1 MNSGIMNQKIGG
13 MNIVA
18 ICLLLAVITIPL
30 DYLWNSYFIALFSIV
45 ALLSNNF
52 FKKIEY
58 LKANKFFWIVPAAYF
73 FWSAITL
80 LWDKQ
85 ARHSEYIIKGLESK
99 VSWVAFPI
107 IFASIERIDPKS
119 IKKILFAFIATN
131 IAGSLY
137 CLWKAYLEYKATNYI
152 NILFYHHLS
161 RHINISA
168 IYFSM
173 YCVFSIYILF
183 FYFFFKKQSGWIRL
197 LSLLCV
203 GYLAVFIMLL
213 SSKIFIFLLYLS
225 ALIFIVYS
233 FYYFKSK
240 LGTLIMLVL
249 LIAIPVLLIKFP
261 YVQSR
266 VLDTHI
272 KEYSGPEDD
281 QNGLAVRGVLWES
294 SWKLIRSKP
303 ILGWGRY
310 SAQDA
315 LEKQYMRMG
324 FLEGVKENY
333 NSHNQYLYT
342 WLCYGLTGLLL
353 IAIYFSKLLQTF
365 IRKKQLL
372 GIGLLFLFIFA
383 NITECML
390 EVQKGLVFFLLFVNL
405 FLFHPL
411 RQQLGKVTA

>member
-1 MNSGIMNQKIGG
+1 
-13 MNIVA
+13 
-18 ICLLLAVITIPL
+18 
-30 DYLWNSYFIALFSIV
+30 
-45 ALLSNNF
+45 
-52 FKKIEY
+52 
-58 LKANKFFWIVPAAYF
+58 
-73 FWSAITL
+73 
-80 LWDKQ
+80 
-85 ARHSEYIIKGLESK
+85 
-99 VSWVAFPI
+99 
-107 IFASIERIDPKS
+107 
-119 IKKILFAFIATN
+119 
-131 IAGSLY
+131 
-137 CLWKAYLEYKATNYI
+137 
-152 NILFYHHLS
+152 
-161 RHINISA
+161 ISA

-266 VLDTHI
+266 VLDTHM

-333 NSHNQYLYT
+333 NSHNQYLYS

-353 IAIYFSKLLQTF
+353 IAIYFSKLLQAF

-390 EVQKGLVFFLLFVNL
+390 EVQKGLVFF
-405 FLFHPL
+405 
-411 RQQLGKVTA
+411 